1 MADYITKISVDGVDR
16 QIDYT
21 ALANKP
27 VEVTEATVTGWGFV
41 KTTYDDTEIKANVT
55 DITNRLSAVE
65 NSINNAT
72 DLDAAQF

>member
-41 KTTYDDTEIKANVT
+41 KTTYDDTEIR
-55 DITNRLSAVE
+55 D
-65 NSINNAT
+65 
-72 DLDAAQF
+72 